1 MIVTESSKLS
11 KMKKIST
18 FHIFFRIKIE
28 GIGEE
33 IVTEKRNNSLWILVQ
48 IYSRIIE
55 IEKSI
60 SEWKIAIKNQ
70 MSYIFINF

>member
-33 IVTEKRNNSLWILVQ
+33 IVTEKRNNSL
-48 IYSRIIE
+48 
-55 IEKSI
+55 
-60 SEWKIAIKNQ
+60 
-70 MSYIFINF
+70 